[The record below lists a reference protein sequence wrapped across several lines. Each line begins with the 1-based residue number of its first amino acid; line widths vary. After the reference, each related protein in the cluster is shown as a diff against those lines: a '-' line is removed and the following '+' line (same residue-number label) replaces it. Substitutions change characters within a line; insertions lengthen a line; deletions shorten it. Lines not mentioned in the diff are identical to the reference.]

1 MKILQDGEQGVRIDS
16 NFNSNSN
23 SILTPWW
30 RVTFYITG
38 SVWWNHW
45 RPPKGDNDNKICGP
59 WRDFVSTWPHMYTM
73 VASYQ
78 EPSEIPEEILINKL
92 NTEVGLKTKYSY
104 KYYQSTADCWNP
116 YNSQKLHTVS
126 QMRHSF
132 IQLCS
137 WVFEVIKGI
146 KGIQYFLSNERKH
159 MPPFVVL
166 KHIRLINLIKHKAMN
181 KEQ

>member
-104 KYYQSTADCWNP
+104 KYYQSTADCCNP

-132 IQLCS
+132 VQLCS
-137 WVFEVIKGI
+137 WVFKFIKVNKDSI
-146 KGIQYFLSNERKH
+146 IHL
-159 MPPFVVL
+159 L
-166 KHIRLINLIKHKAMN
+166 NLIIMDFVDGALVIISKFYAN
-181 KEQ
+181 CLYYC